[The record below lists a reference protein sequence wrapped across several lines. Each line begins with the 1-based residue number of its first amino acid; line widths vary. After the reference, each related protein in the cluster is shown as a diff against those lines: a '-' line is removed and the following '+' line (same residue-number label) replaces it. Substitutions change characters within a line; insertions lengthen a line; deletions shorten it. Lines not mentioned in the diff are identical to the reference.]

1 MSDAWFERP
10 VLTGQYVRLEPL
22 SPAHAEGLFEAS
34 KDPEVWAWL
43 SERQPTTAGEMG
55 VLVERALADCE
66 RRVRLPW
73 AQIDTATGEV
83 AGTTS
88 YYEATPSHRG
98 LCIGHTWLGARW
110 QRTGVNTEAKLLL
123 LGRAFD
129 ELGAIRV
136 GWHTHVRNAR
146 SRAAIERLGAA
157 FEGVHR
163 KHRIRPDGSVR
174 DTAVYGMTDDDWP
187 AAAAALRARL
197 R

>member
-43 SERQPTTAGEMG
+43 SERQPATAGEMG
-55 VLVERALADCE
+55 VLVDRALADCE

-73 AQIDTATGEV
+73 VQIDTATGEI

-88 YYEATPSHRG
+88 YYEVTPSHRG

-110 QRTGVNTEAKLLL
+110 QRTGLNTEAKLLL

-174 DTAVYGMTDDDWP
+174 DTAVYGMTDNDWP
-187 AAAAALRARL
+187 AAAAALKARL

>member
-34 KDPEVWAWL
+34 KDTEVWAWL

-55 VLVERALADCE
+55 VLVDGALADCE

-73 AQIDTATGEV
+73 VQIDTATGEV

-88 YYEATPSHRG
+88 YYEVTPSHRG

-110 QRTGVNTEAKLLL
+110 QRTGLNTEAKLLL

-163 KHRIRPDGSVR
+163 KHRIRADGSVR

>member
-34 KDPEVWAWL
+34 KDTEVWAWL

-55 VLVERALADCE
+55 VLVDGALADCE

-73 AQIDTATGEV
+73 VQVDTATGEV

-88 YYEATPSHRG
+88 YYEVTPSHRG

-110 QRTGVNTEAKLLL
+110 QRTGLNTEAKLLL

-163 KHRIRPDGSVR
+163 KHRIRADGSVR

-187 AAAAALRARL
+187 AAAAALKARL